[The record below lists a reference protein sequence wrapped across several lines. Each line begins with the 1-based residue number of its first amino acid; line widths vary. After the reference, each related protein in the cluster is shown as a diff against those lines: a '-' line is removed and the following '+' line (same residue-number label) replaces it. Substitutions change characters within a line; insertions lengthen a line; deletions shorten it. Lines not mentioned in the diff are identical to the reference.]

1 MKRRDFSLALGALGF
16 AGALRAQTPAI
27 KAGKD
32 YLVLDKQQPSDVP
45 AGKIEVLEFF
55 SYNCPHC
62 AAFEPV
68 LEAWAR
74 KLPADV
80 VLRRVPV
87 PFIGDFENKQRLYF
101 ALEAM
106 GRLDD
111 LHPKAFDAIHR
122 QRLNLAGEKAT
133 ADWLA
138 KQGVDMAKYNDIAK
152 SFGVS
157 TKLRRATQLTDAY
170 KVEGV
175 PALGI
180 AGRYYTDGTL
190 AGSLERSLQVADA
203 LIAQAR
209 KGG

>member
-16 AGALRAQTPAI
+16 AVSLRAQTLAV

-111 LHPKAFDAIHR
+111 LHAKAFDAIHR
-122 QRLNLAGEKAT
+122 QRINLAGEKAT

-157 TKLRRATQLTDAY
+157 TKLRRAAQLTDAY

-190 AGSLERSLQVADA
+190 AGSLERALQVADA

>member
-16 AGALRAQTPAI
+16 AGALQAQTPAI

-157 TKLRRATQLTDAY
+157 TKLRRAAQLTDAY

>member
-1 MKRRDFSLALGALGF
+1 MKRRDFSLALGALSF
-16 AGALRAQTPAI
+16 VGALRAQTLPI

-62 AAFEPV
+62 AAFEPL

-111 LHPKAFDAIHR
+111 LHAKAFDAIHR

-133 ADWLA
+133 AGWLT

-152 SFGVS
+152 SFSVS
-157 TKLRRATQLTDAY
+157 TKLRRAAQLADVY

-209 KGG
+209 KAG